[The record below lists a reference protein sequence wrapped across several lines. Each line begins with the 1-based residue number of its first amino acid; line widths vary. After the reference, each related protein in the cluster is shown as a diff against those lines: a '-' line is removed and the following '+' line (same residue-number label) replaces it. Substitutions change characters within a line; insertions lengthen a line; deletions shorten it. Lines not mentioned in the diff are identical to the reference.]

1 MFGGLCGKMKSGV
14 QAVDRMLEAN
24 REYRDRLFKA
34 IFGNPQSRA
43 WTLNLYKAVDGTPTR
58 MMKAYGLQQLKMR
71 SA

>member
-1 MFGGLCGKMKSGV
+1 
-14 QAVDRMLEAN
+14 MLEAN
-24 REYRDRLFKA
+24 REYRDRLFKV

-58 MMKAYGLQQLKMR
+58 MLKAYGLQQLKMR